1 MKSSSVTGSDDRTFP
16 IDSKNP
22 DTLPDPASDA
32 AAQLAA
38 LSPAE
43 YAAMEK
49 KLVRKMDTRMVP
61 WLT

>member
-1 MKSSSVTGSDDRTFP
+1 M
-16 IDSKNP
+16 DSKNP